1 MSSLLRLA
9 TIQMALLP
17 LLILSGASCADS
29 DSLPL
34 DAARSAVRDGDF
46 ARAVG
51 LYQAY
56 LEDQPNDYDVLK
68 EYTCTLGE
76 RWAYAGGDRGP
87 IIGNLER
94 LYELRPSED
103 DVQGLLSLML
113 IREGQAGAEAGRFE
127 ESEEIYRRAIAVNPE
142 AGLAQ
147 YNLGMLY
154 DKQGKA
160 DEAFAQ
166 YRAAAVKR
174 PQVPDL
180 YLRLGE
186 VYLGRGDFDRAIVT
200 LGLVVELSGVSTY
213 LLPQAHCGIARAYH
227 SKGMMVEAAKA
238 GERAGDEC
246 ELGS

>member
-1 MSSLLRLA
+1 M
-9 TIQMALLP
+9 
-17 LLILSGASCADS
+17 
-29 DSLPL
+29 
-34 DAARSAVRDGDF
+34 
-46 ARAVG
+46 
-51 LYQAY
+51 
-56 LEDQPNDYDVLK
+56 
-68 EYTCTLGE
+68 GE
-76 RWAYAGGDRGP
+76 RWAYDGGDRGP
-87 IIGNLER
+87 SIENLER
-94 LYELRPSED
+94 LYELRPSEE

-127 ESEEIYRRAIAVNPE
+127 ESEQIYRRAIAVNPE

-174 PQVPDL
+174 PQVPAL

-200 LGLVVELSGVSTY
+200 LGLVVELRGVSTY

-227 SKGMMVEAAKA
+227 SKGMTVEATKA

>member
-1 MSSLLRLA
+1 MRSLLRLV
-9 TIQMALLP
+9 TIEMFLLF
-17 LLILSGASCADS
+17 LLILSVASCADS
-29 DSLPL
+29 DSRPL

-51 LYQAY
+51 FYQEY
-56 LEDQPNDYDVLK
+56 LKGQPDDYDVLK
-68 EYTCTLGE
+68 EYTFTLGE
-76 RWAYAGGDRGP
+76 RWAYDGGDRGP
-87 IIGNLER
+87 IIANLEE
-94 LYELRPSED
+94 LYELRPSEE

-113 IREGQAGAEAGRFE
+113 VREGQAGAEAGRFE
-127 ESEEIYRRAIAVNPE
+127 EAEKIYRRAVAVNPE

-154 DKQGKA
+154 DEQGKA

-166 YRAAAVKR
+166 YRAAAAKR
-174 PQVPDL
+174 PQIPDL

-200 LGLVVELSGVSTY
+200 LSLVVELSGVSTY
-213 LLPQAHCGIARAYH
+213 LLPQAHCGIARSYH
-227 SKGMMVEAAKA
+227 SKGMMAEAA
-238 GERAGDEC
+238 RAHELARDDC

>member
-1 MSSLLRLA
+1 MSSFLRLA
-9 TIQMALLP
+9 SIEMP
-17 LLILSGASCADS
+17 LVFLVILSVASCANS
-29 DSLPL
+29 DLLPL

-51 LYQAY
+51 FYQTY
-56 LEDQPNDYDVLK
+56 LEDQPDDYEVLK
-68 EYTCTLGE
+68 EYTFTLGE
-76 RWAYAGGDRGP
+76 RWAYDGGDRGP
-87 IIGNLER
+87 IIQNLER
-94 LYELRPSED
+94 LYELRPSEE

-113 IREGQAGAEAGRFE
+113 VREGQAGSEAGRFE
-127 ESEEIYRRAIAVNPE
+127 ESEQIYRRAIAVNPE

-154 DKQGKA
+154 DKQGKG
-160 DEAFAQ
+160 DQAFAQ
-166 YRAAAVKR
+166 YRAAAAKR
-174 PQVPDL
+174 PQIPDL

-227 SKGMMVEAAKA
+227 SKGMMADAVKA

>member
-1 MSSLLRLA
+1 MSSFLRLA
-9 TIQMALLP
+9 SIEMP
-17 LLILSGASCADS
+17 LVFLVILSVASCANS

-51 LYQAY
+51 FYQTY
-56 LEDQPNDYDVLK
+56 LEDQPDDYEVLK
-68 EYTCTLGE
+68 EYTFTLGE
-76 RWAYAGGDRGP
+76 RWAYDGGDRGP
-87 IIGNLER
+87 IIRNLER
-94 LYELRPSED
+94 LYELRPSEE

-113 IREGQAGAEAGRFE
+113 VREGQAGSEAGRFE
-127 ESEEIYRRAIAVNPE
+127 ESEQIYRRAIAVNPE

-154 DKQGKA
+154 DKQGKG
-160 DEAFAQ
+160 DQAFAQ
-166 YRAAAVKR
+166 YRAAAAKR
-174 PQVPDL
+174 PQIPDL

-227 SKGMMVEAAKA
+227 SKGMMADAVKA